1 MKHVPNALTIIR
13 ILVTPVLL
21 VLLLSGT
28 FLGQLSAL
36 ILFIFAAVS
45 DYLDGKLARVYK
57 VGSRLGQFLDPFA
70 DKVLV
75 LGTFAVLAYLLPSQV
90 PWWGVVLIALRDLG
104 VTWLRSWAEARGRS
118 LRTLGIAKAK
128 TAVQLTFLITLLVLL
143 SAEKLP
149 APAAIRDGAAWVFAT
164 PIVFVAMMIVVAFTL
179 YTGVVYVFKQE
190 YTSTTPL
197 DG

>member
-28 FLGQLSAL
+28 FLGQLTAL
-36 ILFIFAAVS
+36 TLFIFAAIS

-75 LGTFAVLAYLLPSQV
+75 LGTFAVLAYLLPSHV
-90 PWWGVVLIALRDLG
+90 PWWGVVLIALRDFG

-143 SAEKLP
+143 TAEKMP
-149 APAAIRDGAAWVFAT
+149 APAVLRDAAAWVFST
-164 PIVFVAMMIVVAFTL
+164 PIVLVGFLFVVAFTV
-179 YTGVVYVFKQE
+179 YTGVVYLFKQE